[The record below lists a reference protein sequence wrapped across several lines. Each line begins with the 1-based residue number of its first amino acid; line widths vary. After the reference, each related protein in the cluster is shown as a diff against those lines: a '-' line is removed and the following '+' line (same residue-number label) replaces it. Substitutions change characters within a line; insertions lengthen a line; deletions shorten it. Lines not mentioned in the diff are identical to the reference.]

1 MDRWTG
7 YLMRIIL
14 YCVGLMVL
22 AFGVVFSIN
31 SNLGVSP
38 VSSFPYILS
47 LITGVDLGMMVTAT
61 LIFYLFLQFAIEGRS
76 FKWIN
81 LTQILFSFLFGYFVD
96 FAKAVLGS
104 FALPTYFGQL
114 TLLGISIVLVAIGVS
129 VYMDAG
135 IMNMPMEGLMTTVSK
150 KTKNKSFGQVK
161 VVIDTLVVMTGIVL
175 SLIFLGSLQGIREG
189 TVLCAILVGKLIPH
203 VKRVTRPV
211 FNRIGQV
218 DEAIETIR

>member
-1 MDRWTG
+1 MERWTG
-7 YLMRIIL
+7 YLMRIFL
-14 YCVGLMVL
+14 YCVGLMIL

-47 LITGVDLGMMVTAT
+47 LITGVDLGFMVAGT

-96 FAKAVLGS
+96 FAKSVLGS

-175 SLIFLGSLQGIREG
+175 SLIFLGGLQGIREG
-189 TVLCAILVGKLIPH
+189 TVLCAILVGKLIPY
-203 VKRVTRPV
+203 VKRATKPIFHRVYRV
-211 FNRIGQV
+211 E
-218 DEAIETIR
+218 EAETIG